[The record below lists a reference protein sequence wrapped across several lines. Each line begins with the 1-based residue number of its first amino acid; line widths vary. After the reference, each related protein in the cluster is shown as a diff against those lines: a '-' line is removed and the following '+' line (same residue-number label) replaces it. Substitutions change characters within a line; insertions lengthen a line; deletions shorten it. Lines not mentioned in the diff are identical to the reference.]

1 MMKGATLFWQTL
13 LFLLFFSCTT
23 NATKHLDCG
32 FVLDGDVLSVD
43 DDSMSKSDKYH
54 ANWHGFGEDVQYEW
68 AIISED
74 QASATIKNVGDLSD
88 IKTRCRKES
97 GIDGEPDTLN
107 WTLLGS
113 NVNSAATSLPLLDG
127 KTYYVLLHAFIPS
140 SEDSEEISLFSN
152 SNGSIINH
160 RGARVKRDTHERT
173 VTSVSPKHK
182 PSHNISQNAT
192 KNHQNDDGFEGDDIA
207 GIVVGCVSA
216 GLILLAIVLGILSF
230 IFKWN
235 ASDKYDD

>member
-1 MMKGATLFWQTL
+1 MMKGTTLLWQIL

-23 NATKHLDCG
+23 NATQHLDCG
-32 FVLDGDVLSVD
+32 FVLDGDVLNVD
-43 DDSMSKSDKYH
+43 DDSMSIYDKYH

-74 QASATIKNVGDLSD
+74 QASATIKSVGDLSD

-107 WTLLGS
+107 WTPLGT
-113 NVNSAATSLPLLDG
+113 NVNSASTSLPLIDG

-160 RGARVKRDTHERT
+160 RDARVKRIAKERT
-173 VTSVSPKHK
+173 ERSVSPKHK
-182 PSHNISQNAT
+182 PSQNET
-192 KNHQNDDGFEGDDIA
+192 KDIENDDDAGFEGDDIA

-216 GLILLAIVLGILSF
+216 GLILLAIILGILSF

-235 ASDKYDD
+235 SSDKYDD